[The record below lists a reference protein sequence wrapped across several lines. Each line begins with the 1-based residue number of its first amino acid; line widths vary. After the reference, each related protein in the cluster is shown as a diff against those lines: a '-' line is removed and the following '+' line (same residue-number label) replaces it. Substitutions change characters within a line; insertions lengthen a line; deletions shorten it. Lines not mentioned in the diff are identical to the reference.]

1 MTTSSN
7 TEANGTVLNTDAII
21 EKFTSACDAK
31 NWDEVAEIL
40 FQHGFL
46 LWFWIPPQNLA
57 PIVAEF
63 PLELLED
70 SQIARFLHAAL
81 NQPTA
86 PLKFE
91 HSAVALGSNPT
102 QNEVLDYA
110 LSAGNLRLVGQ
121 QNDSLKA
128 MTALI
133 ELAGTKSGSLIDQ
146 SSSRSGMMYLQAGLT
161 ALLAGDM
168 VRSEAWHSRVA
179 NSFVDS
185 QFPFMVRDA
194 LGKLALTYLLCSEPD
209 HARRSLDG
217 LADYPPT
224 ASWVEFWISASLELS
239 ELALNDPDELT
250 VRVAD
255 PNFDWQGA
263 GEIWAVIV
271 WLALRHLLAS
281 DRSVEALRIID
292 RVDVLGLPA
301 SGGDGVPG
309 SVLGLWRA
317 NVLITNGDYAGA
329 AEALKPTDSSLL
341 EVQLAWAR
349 LEYLTGKTKQALGR
363 LVGLP
368 TSVYYF
374 GQTRL
379 EHALLAAA
387 CYLKLGD
394 TEHAKRTMINAVRP
408 DTTAYQLALALPPA
422 SVLSY
427 AQRNWVSEAGLESV
441 DWAACGLGIT
451 EHDPTVDL
459 SSREIEVLRLLVT
472 ELSRE
477 DIAAKLH
484 VTENTLKSHLRSIY
498 RKLDVRTRQEA
509 AVVAAQYLRR
519 VEQGV

>member
-1 MTTSSN
+1 MSTSSN
-7 TEANGTVLNTDAII
+7 AEVNGNVLTTDAII
-21 EKFTSACDAK
+21 EKFTTACEAK

-40 FQHGFL
+40 FQHGML
-46 LWFWIPPQNLA
+46 VWFWIPPQNLA
-57 PIVAEF
+57 PIVATF

-70 SQIARFLHAAL
+70 SEMARFLHATL

-91 HSAVALGSNPT
+91 HATVALGGNPT
-102 QNEVLDYA
+102 QNEVFAYA

-121 QNDSLKA
+121 QNNSLKA

-133 ELAGTKSGSLIDQ
+133 DLTGTKSGSLIDQ

-179 NSFVDS
+179 NSPIDTH
-185 QFPFMVRDA
+185 FPFMVRDA
-194 LGKLALTYLLCSEPD
+194 LSKLALTYLLWSEPD
-209 HARRSLDG
+209 LARRSLDG

-224 ASWVEFWISASLELS
+224 ASWVEFWISAALELS
-239 ELALNDPDELT
+239 ELALNDPDEFT
-250 VRVAD
+250 VRLAN

-263 GEIWAVIV
+263 GEIWAVVV
-271 WLALRHLLAS
+271 WLVLRHLLATG
-281 DRSVEALRIID
+281 RGVEALRIID
-292 RVDVLGLPA
+292 RVEVLGLPA
-301 SGGDGVPG
+301 SGGDGIPG

-317 NVLITNGDYAGA
+317 NVLISNGNYAGA
-329 AEALKPTDSSLL
+329 AESLKATDSSLL

-349 LEYLTGKTKQALGR
+349 LEYFTGKTKKALGR

-379 EHALLAAA
+379 EHALLGTA

-394 TEHAKRTMINAVRP
+394 TEHAKQAMIKAFRP
-408 DTTAYQLALALPPA
+408 DTTAAQLALAMPPA

-427 AQRNWVSEAGLESV
+427 AQRNWVSEPGLDSV
-441 DWAACGLGIT
+441 DWAACGFSIAQ
-451 EHDPTVDL
+451 HDPTVDL

-477 DIAAKLH
+477 DIATKLH
-484 VTENTLKSHLRSIY
+484 VSENTLKSHLRSIY
-498 RKLDVRTRQEA
+498 RKLGVRTRQEA